1 MFRNRTFY
9 SVFCILISLFY
20 SYAQVEKQAIP
31 LKEVLSEISK
41 QHDVKFNYIE
51 DEIILFA
58 LIPPKKELNLEQ
70 KLNYLSSETKLT
82 FHKISSKY
90 YTISNDK
97 KLDKP
102 LCGFLINDETKIGIE
117 NALIIIENTN
127 TSTFSDANGY
137 FELPKISSNTI
148 KIEHQGF
155 ENIEINPEDLY
166 VINCPIFYLKPIIQT
181 LEEVK
186 TGLYLTT
193 GIYKRNDGSIIIKPQ
208 NFGILPGLTE
218 PDVLQTMQQIPG
230 IISIDE
236 TISNISVRGGTHDQN
251 LFLWNDIRMYQTGH
265 FFGLISAFNPTLSHT
280 ISITKNGSSAFFGES
295 VSSLVTLSSRSEN
308 NEKPTTTIGSN
319 MISAEF
325 YKKLKL
331 SKTTSIT
338 ISGRRSLT
346 DFFSSPTF
354 KNYSKRIFQ
363 NTEITDLSTN
373 QIVDYNN
380 NVDFYFYDASIQLQQ
395 KIGKKNELNLDLI
408 TIKNHLDFE
417 EYSAT
422 DSSRSE
428 LKQTNFGGSL
438 SWKTNWNEKNSTQ
451 IISSFS
457 NYNLISENQ
466 TLESNQTLNQEN
478 KVLDL
483 ALKLQHNYAVSNK
496 FKLGFGYQINEIG
509 VTNFDEINLPIFSR
523 TITNVLISHAGI
535 TEGTFQS
542 NNKKSILK
550 LGVRGNYFEKFN
562 EVLIEPRLQFN
573 QKISNNF
580 NLEILGEFKSQTLSQ
595 IIDLQQDFLGIEK
608 RRWTLANNESIPIQK
623 SKQVSIGFT
632 FKKNNW
638 LINLDNFYKEID
650 GITTSSQGFQNQFE
664 FIKSTGSYAVFGS
677 ELLIQK
683 NFGNFYTWINY
694 TFNENNYSF
703 EALTNGDFQNNF
715 EIMHTINW
723 SAIYEWNNLKIALGS
738 KYHTGRPITTPL
750 NLFVTEANP
759 NIIYD
764 LPNRSKLDDY
774 FQMNFSVSKKWNFN
788 DTLNL
793 QTAFSIINFLN
804 TKNSINRFYRVN
816 SNNNSIESVDTYSMQ
831 FTPNFSFKLSF

>member
-1 MFRNRTFY
+1 
-9 SVFCILISLFY
+9 
-20 SYAQVEKQAIP
+20 
-31 LKEVLSEISK
+31 
-41 QHDVKFNYIE
+41 
-51 DEIILFA
+51 
-58 LIPPKKELNLEQ
+58 
-70 KLNYLSSETKLT
+70 
-82 FHKISSKY
+82 
-90 YTISNDK
+90 
-97 KLDKP
+97 
-102 LCGFLINDETKIGIE
+102 
-117 NALIIIENTN
+117 
-127 TSTFSDANGY
+127 
-137 FELPKISSNTI
+137 
-148 KIEHQGF
+148 
-155 ENIEINPEDLY
+155 
-166 VINCPIFYLKPIIQT
+166 
-181 LEEVK
+181 
-186 TGLYLTT
+186 
-193 GIYKRNDGSIIIKPQ
+193 
-208 NFGILPGLTE
+208 
-218 PDVLQTMQQIPG
+218 
-230 IISIDE
+230 
-236 TISNISVRGGTHDQN
+236 
-251 LFLWNDIRMYQTGH
+251 
-265 FFGLISAFNPTLSHT
+265 
-280 ISITKNGSSAFFGES
+280 
-295 VSSLVTLSSRSEN
+295 
-308 NEKPTTTIGSN
+308 

-346 DFFSSPTF
+346 DFFNSPTF

-509 VTNFDEINLPIFSR
+509 VTNFDEINFPIFSR

-573 QKISNNF
+573 QKISSNF
-580 NLEILGEFKSQTLSQ
+580 NIEILGEFKSQTLSQ

>member
-1 MFRNRTFY
+1 MFRNRTFH

-58 LIPPKKELNLEQ
+58 LISPKKELNLEQ
-70 KLNYLSSETKLT
+70 KLNYLSNETKLT

-155 ENIEINPEDLY
+155 ENFEINPEDLY
-166 VINCPIFYLKPIIQT
+166 VVNCPNFYLKPIIQT

-230 IISIDE
+230 ILSIDE

-251 LFLWNDIRMYQTGH
+251 LFLWNDIRMFQTGH

-295 VSSLVTLSSRSEN
+295 VSSLVILSSRNEN
-308 NEKPTTTIGSN
+308 DEKPSTTIGSN

-338 ISGRRSLT
+338 ISGRRSFT
-346 DFFSSPTF
+346 DFFYSPAF

-373 QIVDYNN
+373 QIIDYNN

-438 SWKTNWNEKNSTQ
+438 SWKTNWNKKNSTQ

-483 ALKLQHNYAVSNK
+483 ALKLQHNYEVSNK

-523 TITNVLISHAGI
+523 KITNVLISHAGI
-535 TEGTFQS
+535 TESTFQS

-562 EVLIEPRLQFN
+562 VVLIEPRLQFN
-573 QKISNNF
+573 QKISSNF
-580 NLEILGEFKSQTLSQ
+580 NLEILGEFKNQTLSQ

-750 NLFVTEANP
+750 NLVVTEANP

-774 FQMNFSVSKKWNFN
+774 FQMNFSVSRKWNFN
-788 DTLNL
+788 DDFNL
-793 QTAFSIINFLN
+793 QTAFSIINVLN

-816 SNNNSIESVDTYSMQ
+816 SSNNSIESVDTYSMQ